1 MPFPAADQ
9 LLRPRP
15 AMQGEN
21 RSAALRHYRSVTL
34 EARVAAASP
43 HELVMM
49 LFDRLTQLLREAR
62 DAAQQAEA
70 VRRVRATER
79 ALAIIDG
86 LDSTL
91 DHDRGGEVADALG
104 RAYALLRAQLM
115 DGSAAALASA
125 TFAAEEIAAAWR
137 TIGQPRG

>member
-9 LLRPRP
+9 LLRTRP
-15 AMQGEN
+15 NSQGDN
-21 RSAALRHYRSVTL
+21 RHTALRHYRSVTL
-34 EARVAAASP
+34 EARVASASP

-62 DAAQQAEA
+62 DAALEAEA

-86 LDSTL
+86 LDSSL
-91 DHDRGGEVADALG
+91 DHARGGEVAEALG
-104 RAYALLRAQLM
+104 RAYAMLRAQLLE
-115 DGSAAALASA
+115 GSASALASA
-125 TFAAEEIAAAWR
+125 AFAAEEIAAAWR
-137 TIGQPRG
+137 TIGRR

>member
-1 MPFPAADQ
+1 MSFPAAEQ

-15 AMQGEN
+15 SGQGEN
-21 RSAALRHYRSVTL
+21 RNAALRHYRSVTL
-34 EARVAAASP
+34 EARVAGASP

-62 DAAQQAEA
+62 DAAVEAEA

-91 DHDRGGEVADALG
+91 DHARGGEVAEALG
-104 RAYALLRAQLM
+104 RAYAMLRAQLM
-115 DGSAAALASA
+115 EGSASALASA
-125 TFAAEEIAAAWR
+125 ALAAEEIAAAWR
-137 TIGQPRG
+137 TIGRR

>member
-1 MPFPAADQ
+1 MSFPAADQ
-9 LLRPRP
+9 LIRPRP
-15 AMQGEN
+15 ASPEDN

-49 LFDRLTQLLREAR
+49 LFDRLNQLLREAR
-62 DAAQQAEA
+62 DAARQAEA

-91 DHDRGGEVADALG
+91 DRARGGEVAEALA
-104 RAYALLRAQLM
+104 RAYAMLRAQLM
-115 DGSAAALASA
+115 EGSPAALASA
-125 TFAAEEIAAAWR
+125 AFAAEEIAAAWR
-137 TIGQPRG
+137 TIGRP

>member
-1 MPFPAADQ
+1 MSFPAADQ

-15 AMQGEN
+15 TTQGDN
-21 RSAALRHYRSVTL
+21 RNAALRHYRSVTL

-49 LFDRLTQLLREAR
+49 LFDRLNQLLREAR
-62 DAAQQAEA
+62 DAAQQGEA

-91 DHDRGGEVADALG
+91 DHARGGEVAEALG
-104 RAYALLRAQLM
+104 KAYAMLRAQLM
-115 DGSAAALASA
+115 GGSATALASA
-125 TFAAEEIAAAWR
+125 VFAAEEIAAAWR
-137 TIGQPRG
+137 SIGRR

>member
-1 MPFPAADQ
+1 MTLSVADQ
-9 LLRPRP
+9 LLRPRTTSH
-15 AMQGEN
+15 GDN

-49 LFDRLTQLLREAR
+49 LFDRLIHLLREAR
-62 DAAQQAEA
+62 DAALQAEA

-79 ALAIIDG
+79 ALAIVDG

-91 DHDRGGEVADALG
+91 DHSRGGEVAEALG
-104 RAYALLRAQLM
+104 RAYAMLRSQLM
-115 DGSAAALASA
+115 EGSATALASA
-125 TFAAEEIAAAWR
+125 AFAAEEIAAAWR
-137 TIGQPRG
+137 TIGKP